1 MSAMTT
7 IQRALHKALEHAT
20 QPHLD
25 HEFFGHWRET
35 GADQDGPIKDL
46 VWRRCTTQDRPLQG
60 LVWMRSAV
68 EKLDWLSARNR
79 IESVGPVVE
88 LVELMTLVLWE
99 RQILKVT
106 PPSAGRSVAPK
117 LPLDAS
123 LAACLIASAWLNVN
137 VKIVLDDKRQL
148 CALNVLSDTK
158 PSNFGRDPRCAV
170 LAEIGAYIDAY
181 GRMRSTGGRYVDFRQ
196 VKRQSIRNM
205 QDPKVG
211 VPSSE
216 LLQLELEEHRK
227 NGLPDPMVLVNAGSD
242 DGVDLAT
249 CLWLRDELGVP
260 SFQLTPAH
268 ERSSFQQ
275 AELDKFNE
283 LKANL
288 ARTLQAVFMKIHE
301 SPKEKPMER
310 TKVFISYSHEDDEW
324 LKKVS
329 KFLGPLEKK
338 GILDVWTDKRIG
350 TGDDWRQEIDSA
362 LSSSSIAILLLSVD
376 FANSSFIQDI
386 EMQDIWR
393 RHRDEGIWIYP
404 ILVRNYP
411 WAIDESLTRLQIKLQ
426 EGKSLNELSPAQQE
440 NMLTSVAMEIYKKI
454 NAQKAKS

>member
-1 MSAMTT
+1 MTAMTT
-7 IQRALHKALEHAT
+7 IQRALHKALEHAA
-20 QPHLD
+20 QSSLD

-35 GADQDGPIKDL
+35 SADRDGRIQDL
-46 VWRRCTTQDRPLQG
+46 VLRRCTTHDRPLQG
-60 LVWMRSAV
+60 LVWLRTAV
-68 EKLDWLSARNR
+68 NKLDWLSARNR
-79 IESVGPVVE
+79 MESVGPVVE

-99 RQILKVT
+99 RQILDVT
-106 PPSAGRSVAPK
+106 PPSEFGSVAPK
-117 LPLDAS
+117 LPLDPS

-158 PSNFGRDPRCAV
+158 PSNFGRDPRRAV
-170 LAEIGAYIDAY
+170 LAEIGAYLDAY
-181 GRMRSTGGRYVDFRQ
+181 GRMGSTGRYVDFRQ

-205 QDPKVG
+205 QDPEVG
-211 VPSSE
+211 VPTCE
-216 LLQLELEEHRK
+216 LLQLELEQHRK
-227 NGLPDPMVLVNAGSD
+227 VGLPDPMVLVEAGSN
-242 DGVDLAT
+242 DGVDHAT
-249 CLWLRDELGVP
+249 CLWLRDALGVS
-260 SFQLTPAH
+260 SFQLIPTD
-268 ERSSFQQ
+268 ERSSLEP
-275 AELDKFNE
+275 AELQKFNE
-283 LKANL
+283 LKGNL
-288 ARTLQAVFMKIHE
+288 ARTLQVVFMKLHE

-350 TGDDWRQEIDSA
+350 TGDDWRQEIDTA
-362 LSSSSIAILLLSVD
+362 LSASSIAILLLSVD
-376 FANSSFIQDI
+376 FANSDFIQDV
-386 EMQDIWR
+386 EMQEIWR

-404 ILVRNYP
+404 ILVRRYP
-411 WAIDESLTRLQIKLQ
+411 WEIDDNLTRLQIKLH
-426 EGKSLNELSPAQQE
+426 EGKSLNDLSPAQQE

>member
-1 MSAMTT
+1 MTAMTT

-20 QPHLD
+20 QPDLD

-35 GADQDGPIKDL
+35 GADRDGPIKDL
-46 VWRRCTTQDRPLQG
+46 VWRRCTTQDKPLQG

-68 EKLDWLSARNR
+68 ERLDWLSARNR

-99 RQILKVT
+99 RQILEVT
-106 PPSAGRSVAPK
+106 PPSAGGSVAPK

-158 PSNFGRDPRCAV
+158 PSNFGRDPRRAV

-181 GRMRSTGGRYVDFRQ
+181 GRMGSTGRYVDFRQ

-205 QDPKVG
+205 QDPDVG
-211 VPSSE
+211 VPTCE
-216 LLQLELEEHRK
+216 LLQLELEQHRK
-227 NGLPDPMVLVNAGSD
+227 DGLPDPMVLVDAGSH
-242 DGVDLAT
+242 DGVDHAT
-249 CLWLRDELGVP
+249 CLWLRDELSVP
-260 SFQLTPAH
+260 SFQLIPAH
-268 ERSSFQQ
+268 ERSGLQQ
-275 AELDKFNE
+275 VELDKFNG

-301 SPKEKPMER
+301 SAKEKPMER

-440 NMLTSVAMEIYKKI
+440 NVLTSVAMEIYKKI

>member
-1 MSAMTT
+1 MTAMTT
-7 IQRALHKALEHAT
+7 IQRALHKALEQAA
-20 QPHLD
+20 QSSLD
-25 HEFFGHWRET
+25 HEFFGHWRKT
-35 GADQDGPIKDL
+35 SADRDGPIQDL
-46 VWRRCTTQDRPLQG
+46 VLRRCTTQDGPLQG
-60 LVWMRSAV
+60 LVWLRKV
-68 EKLDWLSARNR
+68 VNDLDWLSARNR
-79 IESVGPVVE
+79 MESVGPVVE

-99 RQILKVT
+99 RQILKET
-106 PPSAGRSVAPK
+106 PPSAGGSVAPK
-117 LPLDAS
+117 LPLDPS

-158 PSNFGRDPRCAV
+158 PSNFGRDPRRAV
-170 LAEIGAYIDAY
+170 LAEIGAYLDAY
-181 GRMRSTGGRYVDFRQ
+181 GRMGSTGRYVDFRQ

-205 QDPKVG
+205 QDPEVG
-211 VPSSE
+211 VPTCE
-216 LLQLELEEHRK
+216 LLQLELEQHRK
-227 NGLPDPMVLVNAGSD
+227 DGLPDPMVLVDAGSN
-242 DGVDLAT
+242 DGVDHAT
-249 CLWLRDELGVP
+249 CLWLRDALGVS
-260 SFQLTPAH
+260 SFQLIPTD
-268 ERSSFQQ
+268 ERSSLPP

-283 LKANL
+283 LKGNL
-288 ARTLQAVFMKIHE
+288 ARTLQVVFMKLHE
-301 SPKEKPMER
+301 SAKEKPMER